1 MASRRTRRAPQGDS
15 SAVVVG
21 GGVPADSLSLNAG
34 HAVSAERGGAEKSTL
49 DFLRALRTGRNG
61 AVNGFVAT
69 SVDGIAA
76 RYDAL
81 FLRAAKGKAADVNE
95 TDINQALAFLKE
107 LPYVEELEFAKS
119 TERSD
124 EHTTHLR
131 SLCNLKSAYQRFTGV
146 VLTRQATLI
155 LAKIRQAGRELT
167 GDEVTE
173 LAKAVN
179 KDTEKVFGKS
189 LPERDTLRYGITN
202 CRAKTSGFNQL
213 YTFCIALN
221 KHGVPTTVFEDMH
234 PDLAK
239 GKWMAQVME
248 LLPVIM
254 HPGLAALTKVA
265 GQLHETLQDKLKALQ
280 DKLKAFMNSEFDLLN
295 WFVPQQLNPNA
306 ADPNDSTLD
315 VNNFVEIFA
324 ANVAG
329 IVTGIPDLQ
338 TKVGTGGGGLK
349 TEHSHTSAEA
359 VWWLLALVHRM
370 EATAPTCSLGGVY
383 IAVPGPMAGT
393 DQFL

>member
-1 MASRRTRRAPQGDS
+1 
-15 SAVVVG
+15 
-21 GGVPADSLSLNAG
+21 
-34 HAVSAERGGAEKSTL
+34 
-49 DFLRALRTGRNG
+49 
-61 AVNGFVAT
+61 
-69 SVDGIAA
+69 VDGIAA

-95 TDINQALAFLKE
+95 TDINQALAYLKE

-119 TERSD
+119 TKRSH

-131 SLCNLKSAYQRFTGV
+131 SLCNLKSAYQRFTGL
-146 VLTRQATLI
+146 VLARQATLI
-155 LAKIRQAGRELT
+155 LAKIRQAGRQLT

-179 KDTEKVFGKS
+179 DMTEKVFGDS
-189 LPERDTLRYGITN
+189 LPDKDSLRYSLAN
-202 CRAKTSGFNQL
+202 CRDRKSGFNKL
-213 YTFCIALN
+213 YTFCTALN
-221 KHGVPTTVFEDMH
+221 ENGVPTTVFEDMH

-239 GKWMAQVME
+239 GKWMEQVME
-248 LLPVIM
+248 LLPVFM

-280 DKLKAFMNSEFDLLN
+280 DKLKAFMAA
-295 WFVPQQLNPNA
+295 VPQQLNPNA
-306 ADPNDSTLD
+306 ADPNGSTLD

-338 TKVGTGGGGLK
+338 RKVGVGGGGLK
-349 TEHSHTSAEA
+349 EEHSHTSAEA
-359 VWWLLALVHRM
+359 VLYLLALVHRM

-383 IAVPGPMAGT
+383 IHVPGPMAGT